1 MTIKTIII
9 ILINL
14 LIAVGLIAVVFKSFK
29 IFKKS
34 IYYFVYPDI
43 ASIIKKD
50 YDNDF
55 AYTHKLLFILVVLF
69 VLVLVEIKLFY

>member
-14 LIAVGLIAVVFKSFK
+14 LIAVGLISVAFKSFK
-29 IFKKS
+29 NFKKS

-55 AYTHKLLFILVVLF
+55 AYTHRLLFILVVLF
-69 VLVLVEIKLFY
+69 VLVLVEIRLFY

>member
-1 MTIKTIII
+1 MTNKTIII

-14 LIAVGLIAVVFKSFK
+14 LVAFALIALVFKSFK
-29 IFKKS
+29 NFKKS
-34 IYYFVYPDI
+34 IYYFLYPDI

-50 YDNDF
+50 FDNDF

-69 VLVLVEIKLFY
+69 VLVLVEIRLFY